1 MQMALFKYLHVL
13 LLAIVLVPGAVFGK
27 DPAKVVVNGKRDP
40 SEIVIKGVRD
50 PSAWFRIESQ
60 HLIVYSDSDPEQVTE
75 LVNNLERLDYVLR
88 LYLKPFLIRQTE
100 PPKLTLYFQDRVN
113 WAPELGELPVEAVGM
128 VDSCVSGT
136 QAFTFSMGRMWKSS
150 NASLLQDGMDF
161 TLQNIFVLYS
171 YNFLYRHTDIRAP
184 EWFVQG
190 FAFYFG
196 GLRFTD
202 NQMAVGRAAGTVA
215 DPMKMLDYSEGHL
228 FFLSY
233 DQVLRKNVSKDFF
246 EHMHKAEV
254 GRAAYLAQWEFAARS
269 FNLAHYVLSSEENRN
284 KMAQYLEQVNAGSDG
299 GEAFKEVFGLSGIR
313 LDTTMAYYRRA
324 LMKVIKVDF
333 PELPAARIDFTR
345 LSRIEGDFVL
355 DNAALKAC
363 PSPDNGRKL
372 LQRVQAAEAG
382 ARAVDFAQV
391 TLSRAQIDWG
401 DPRDAVPYL
410 VKAVQRDPYNE
421 ELRYLLGMAHLKLA
435 NSAVGDKRELLAKAR
450 TSLTEAALLAPGRPD
465 VSYALFR
472 IGIMDPETP
481 LEKTMPLAINAWRQ
495 GHDVAPFARQAALAY
510 AWLGDAAGAYQA
522 FNTLAKNHRDPY
534 SAAWAVKWLAQLKTG
549 VSRDRLLAAMG
560 DEPFVPAGFR
570 QTVGDLR

>member
-1 MQMALFKYLHVL
+1 MDLRKYVFSILFFFALLPVGAFGNEPNK
-13 LLAIVLVPGAVFGK
+13 VLVKG
-27 DPAKVVVNGKRDP
+27 RHEP
-40 SEIVIKGVRD
+40 SEIVVKGVRD

-60 HLIVYSDSDPEQVTE
+60 HLIIYSDSDPEQVTE

-88 LYLKPFLIRQTE
+88 MYLKPYLIRQTD

-113 WAPELGELPVEAVGM
+113 WAPGLGELPVEAVGM

-136 QAFTFSMGRMWKSS
+136 QAFTFSLGRMWKST
-150 NASLLQDGMDF
+150 NVSLLHDGVDF
-161 TLQNIFVLYS
+161 TLMNIFALYS
-171 YNFLYRHTDIRAP
+171 NNFLYRYTDIRAP
-184 EWFVQG
+184 EWFLQG
-190 FAFYFG
+190 LESYFG

-215 DPMKMLDYSEGHL
+215 DPMKMLDYSEGHM

-233 DQVLRKNVSKDFF
+233 DQVLRKDVSKDFF
-246 EHMHKAEV
+246 DHMHKPEV
-254 GRAAYLAQWEFAARS
+254 GRAAYLAQWEFEARS
-269 FNLAHYVLSSEENRN
+269 FNLAHYVLSTEENRN

-299 GEAFKEVFGLSGIR
+299 GEAFKEVFGLSGIG
-313 LDTTMAYYRRA
+313 LNTTMSYYRRV

-363 PSPDNGRKL
+363 PTPDNGRKL
-372 LQRVQAAEAG
+372 LQRVQRAAAG
-382 ARAVDFAQV
+382 AHAVDFAQV
-391 TLSRAQIDWG
+391 TLSRAQIDWS

-410 VKAVQRDPYNE
+410 TDAILRDPYNE
-421 ELRYLLGMAHLKLA
+421 ELHYLLGLAHLKLA
-435 NSAVGDKRELLAKAR
+435 NSAVGGKQALLAKAR
-450 TSLTEAALLAPGRPD
+450 AGLTEAALLAPGRPD

-472 IGIMDPETP
+472 VGIMDPETP
-481 LEKTMPLAINAWRQ
+481 LEKTMTLAIKAWRQ
-495 GHDVAPFARQAALAY
+495 GHDVAPFAREAALAY

-522 FNTLAKNHRDPY
+522 FNTLAKNDRDPY

-560 DEPFVPAGFR
+560 DEAFVSPAFR
-570 QTVGDLR
+570 QTVSDLR